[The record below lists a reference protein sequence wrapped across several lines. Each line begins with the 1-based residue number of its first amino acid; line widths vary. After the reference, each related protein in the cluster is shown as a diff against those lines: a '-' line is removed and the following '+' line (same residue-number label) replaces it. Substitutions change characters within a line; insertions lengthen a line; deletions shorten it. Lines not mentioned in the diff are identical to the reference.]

1 MTHTELAGRIV
12 IGRTAGALMIA
23 FGAGAVALASPPV
36 ALLVLALLGARV
48 LMRGEGAPRIKLAT
62 LLGPAFAALIAGALI
77 DLSAAI
83 GMIFIWRLFADARW
97 SVREASQLA
106 NIAGRPGEAR
116 PIALAHA
123 WLTPLYGLAIVAFTA
138 PHMVAGLPLDLP
150 HVPSWVPFTIGVVAG
165 GFVFDWALRRAADWR
180 LGELAPAP
188 AAHLLAH
195 HALFVLAYG
204 LTLDV
209 SAGLVA
215 LVAWRLAHAA
225 PFVERRR
232 LAGTDISA
240 AQI

>member
-1 MTHTELAGRIV
+1 MTDTELAGRIV
-12 IGRTAGALMIA
+12 IGRTAGALLIA
-23 FGAGAVALASPPV
+23 FGAGVIALASPPA
-36 ALLVLALLGARV
+36 ALLVLAVLAARV
-48 LMRGEGAPRIKLAT
+48 LMRGEGAPKIKLTT

-77 DLSAAI
+77 DVSAAI
-83 GMIFIWRLFADARW
+83 GMIFIWRLVADTRW

-106 NIAGRPGEAR
+106 TIAGRPGEAR

-123 WLTPLYGLAIVAFTA
+123 WLTPLFGLAMVAYTA

-150 HVPSWVPFTIGVVAG
+150 HVPSWVPISVGALAVA
-165 GFVFDWALRRAADWR
+165 FVFDWALRRAADWR

-188 AAHLLAH
+188 ASHLLAH

-225 PFVERRR
+225 PFLERRR
-232 LAGTDISA
+232 LAGTVLTA
-240 AQI
+240 AQP